1 MNTPI
6 RIGDRVHN
14 GVYGSGTVEGFGYE
28 EGRGQ
33 HVRVLWD
40 TDPLAVGMIQ
50 RFRLQ
55 RILIERP
62 LRVGPA

>member
-14 GVYGSGTVEGFGYE
+14 ATHGSGTVEGFDYP
-28 EGRGQ
+28 EGEGE

-40 TDPLAVGMIQ
+40 SDPLTVSMMQ

>member
-14 GVYGSGTVEGFGYE
+14 AVYGSGTVEGFDYP
-28 EGRGQ
+28 EGRGE

-40 TDPLAVGMIQ
+40 TDPLAVGAIQ

-55 RILIERP
+55 RILVERP

>member
-14 GVYGSGTVEGFGYE
+14 AVYGSGTVEGFAYP
-28 EGRGQ
+28 EGRGE

-40 TDPLAVGMIQ
+40 TDPLAGGMIQ

-62 LRVGPA
+62 LRVGPV